1 MIAFYTIF
9 YVMDNAI
16 RKQIEAKLYP
26 QPGVKPVKEQFLK
39 IDDVN
44 EKSNEIK
51 EIQDVLD
58 ALSPNMDKEN
68 DLNVSIDDEFDL
80 TI

>member
-1 MIAFYTIF
+1 M
-9 YVMDNAI
+9 
-16 RKQIEAKLYP
+16 
-26 QPGVKPVKEQFLK
+26 KPVKEQFLK

-68 DLNVSIDDEFDL
+68 DLNVSIDDKFDL